1 MGTKLG
7 TKSLQSYHPPKLIQV
22 PSKGNKWFVVVTK
35 PKDLQRGK
43 NLQVRRSTGTT
54 DQRIA
59 ETRMPALAEKIYA
72 EFDKELGGIDR
83 FKIAAF
89 DLMRN
94 DHYDPEVS
102 YPANTW
108 TDTYRD
114 STELEIIEGLFEDGG
129 LDMVK
134 PLLDLALPETRATLE
149 HWAEDHRKCLTTDRW
164 PEQNEQVRQSVQHIG

>member
-1 MGTKLG
+1 
-7 TKSLQSYHPPKLIQV
+7 
-22 PSKGNKWFVVVTK
+22 
-35 PKDLQRGK
+35 
-43 NLQVRRSTGTT
+43 
-54 DQRIA
+54 
-59 ETRMPALAEKIYA
+59 MPALAETIYA

-83 FKIAAF
+83 FKVAAF

-102 YPANTW
+102 YPAETW
-108 TDTYRD
+108 TDTHRD

-149 HWAEDHRKCLTTDRW
+149 HWAEEHRKLAAFSPSEDQSPKDVSLLSEALDGYLAGDPFARVLSEELCLSGAGRSH
-164 PEQNEQVRQSVQHIG
+164 SVGSCPNTPHSNTSKPVLRSSVWR